1 MEYVFGT
8 VKRRGVTCDS
18 LKTKNDKH
26 TNLSGSVTLES
37 KYPDQI
43 VTDRFMVIER
53 YRSEIDAE
61 GNCYDWY
68 VIDKH
73 YRYVDKYTPNIG
85 KVEERIDGDIAST
98 QEGLMETYDLA
109 ATNSDGISDC
119 RAALEELYELSSG
132 GLRQWQAQWQRFT
145 QRAVNWTAKTS
156 IPCPRGCRMK

>member
-1 MEYVFGT
+1 M
-8 VKRRGVTCDS
+8 
-18 LKTKNDKH
+18 
-26 TNLSGSVTLES
+26 TLES

-43 VTDRFMVIER
+43 VTDRFMIIER

-68 VIDKH
+68 AIDKH

-119 RAALEELYELSSG
+119 RAALEELYEML
-132 GLRQWQAQWQRFT
+132 LEEE
-145 QRAVNWTAKTS
+145 
-156 IPCPRGCRMK
+156 